1 MAEVDKLAVSEGLQY
16 TSCQCNEQMETTLD
30 DEKTA
35 PMTSAPH
42 DATSAHMYDVDSSD
56 PHSQLVDRAELSSA
70 EVAHIGTL
78 MKALS
83 DLRDTERALSDASQT
98 YMKLSAQDM
107 RALHFLIVA
116 KNRGELVQPGTL
128 SSYLN
133 ISKASTTKLLNRLE
147 IGGHIERQIH
157 PTDRRSLTISVTS
170 STEASAMNTVG
181 KHQATRFQAAARLSE
196 AERDV
201 VIRFLND
208 MREGLSL
215 ENTDWAK
222 A

>member
-56 PHSQLVDRAELSSA
+56 PHSQLVDRAELSTA

-83 DLRDTERALSDASQT
+83 DLRLCDMPNKTVLPKTNRFSSLRRTAVNLCNQERS
-98 YMKLSAQDM
+98 
-107 RALHFLIVA
+107 
-116 KNRGELVQPGTL
+116 
-128 SSYLN
+128 
-133 ISKASTTKLLNRLE
+133 
-147 IGGHIERQIH
+147 
-157 PTDRRSLTISVTS
+157 RRI
-170 STEASAMNTVG
+170 
-181 KHQATRFQAAARLSE
+181 
-196 AERDV
+196 
-201 VIRFLND
+201 
-208 MREGLSL
+208 
-215 ENTDWAK
+215 
-222 A
+222 